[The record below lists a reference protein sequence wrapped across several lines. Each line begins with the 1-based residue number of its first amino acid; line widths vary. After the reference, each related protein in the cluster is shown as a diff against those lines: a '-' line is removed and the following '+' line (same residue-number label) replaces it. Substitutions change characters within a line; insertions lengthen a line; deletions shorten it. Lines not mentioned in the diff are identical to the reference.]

1 MVDGTLG
8 YSWRTT
14 RVRELLRR
22 VIGVTWRA
30 VPPWVQDGVLAL
42 ALAVGTV
49 VDAQNGLR
57 GHPSPGVRPTDA
69 VAVAVLFVAI
79 VRLQRRR
86 PVAAIAAVA
95 TASAVCMVDGTVRP
109 ISSFALGF
117 LFYRYATGAPR
128 ARVLWTVAAVCLPL
142 YLAGVWGS
150 GGVWLTWDN
159 PGAIDVVGVG
169 AAIGDATRNRRAYV
183 AEVEAR
189 ARRAE
194 QSRDEEAA
202 RRVVA
207 ERMRIARELHDLVAH
222 HIAVIKVQ
230 ATGARHV
237 LAEHPE
243 TAEPA
248 LEHISRSADEVLREI
263 AALVGLLRTS
273 GEPGD
278 AAQETAPTSGLNLLP
293 ALVRELASAG
303 LQVVHRETGVN
314 RHLPAVVDLAAFRIV
329 QEALTNAHKYG
340 DGSAELSIDYSL
352 EGINVQVVNPVRTS
366 SGGSGTGFGILG
378 MQERAGATGGSL
390 TAGLVAGSRFVVRAH
405 LPAASAAS

>member
-1 MVDGTLG
+1 M
-8 YSWRTT
+8 
-14 RVRELLRR
+14 
-22 VIGVTWRA
+22 TWKA
-30 VPPWVQDGVLAL
+30 VPLWVRHGVLAL

-49 VDAQNGLR
+49 VDAQNGMR
-57 GHPSPGVRPTDA
+57 GHPSPGVRPTDVMA
-69 VAVAVLFVAI
+69 VIVLFVSI
-79 VRLQRRR
+79 VGLQRRR
-86 PVAAIAAVA
+86 PLAAVA
-95 TASAVCMVDGTVRP
+95 AVAVATAVCMVDGTVRP
-109 ISSFALGF
+109 ISGFALAF
-117 LFYRYATGAPR
+117 LFYRYATVAPR

-150 GGVWLTWDN
+150 GGIWLTWDN
-159 PGAIDVVGVG
+159 PGALDVVGLG
-169 AAIGDATRNRRAYV
+169 AALGDATRNRRAYV

-202 RRVVA
+202 RRVVE

-243 TAEPA
+243 LAEPS

-273 GEPGD
+273 GGTGD
-278 AAQETAPTSGLNLLP
+278 TAQVAAPTSGLNRLP
-293 ALVRELASAG
+293 ALLRELASAG
-303 LQVVHRETGVN
+303 LQVVHRETGVD
-314 RHLPAVVDLAAFRIV
+314 RDLPAVVDLAAFRIV

-340 DGSAELSIDYSL
+340 DGSAELSLDYSF
-352 EGINVQVVNPVRTS
+352 EGIDVQVANRVRPG
-366 SGGSGTGFGILG
+366 SGGSGAGFGILG

-405 LPAASAAS
+405 LPARSAAA